1 MYSFEDDFKILT
13 DNFEEDVYKKV
24 RILRYA
30 NGNIYGGFEDPN
42 GLLECADQGV
52 RYFAENGGVWEC
64 NGQLE
69 YFDSL
74 QEAQTCLNDF
84 FDEMAQ
90 AHFNGEIEDLYDRN
104 DYRIVEVNHG

>member
-1 MYSFEDDFKILT
+1 MAKFEIQTQF
-13 DNFEEDVYKKV
+13 
-24 RILRYA
+24 
-30 NGNIYGGFEDPN
+30 IYGW
-42 GLLECADQGV
+42 
-52 RYFAENGGVWEC
+52 ENVWEC